1 MALLNSP
8 AVELVNNRYA
18 KQVLFR
24 GIGAEGQ
31 RALGASTVVIVGLGA
46 LGAVIADTLAR
57 AGVGHLRLVD
67 RDFVELSN
75 LQRQTLFS
83 EADAHERLPK
93 AVAAA
98 RRLAAINSQIVIE
111 PLIRDLGVGNVIR
124 TLRGADLVLDGTDN
138 METRLLVNDACLSLG
153 IPWVYGA
160 ALGAQGNAMT
170 IVPGKT
176 PCLRCLISDAPAPGT
191 MPTCDSEGVLAPVT
205 GIIGAWESAEALRLL
220 TGQPPRQGVLLV
232 DVWHGDMQIIGL
244 ERRPDCPACQGRY
257 DYMAGQQTAFTTS
270 LCGRNAVQ
278 ISPAE
283 ERQIPLEA
291 LQARLA
297 RIGVATYNGFLL
309 TFRVDGVELVVFP
322 TGRAIIQG
330 TTDEAAARSLYARYV
345 GV

>member
-1 MALLNSP
+1 MSSP
-8 AVELVNNRYA
+8 AHNHTAASGRYA
-18 KQVLFR
+18 KQILFR
-24 GIGAEGQ
+24 GIGPEGQ
-31 RALGASTVVIVGLGA
+31 RALGASTVVVVGLGA
-46 LGAVIADTLAR
+46 LGTIIADTLAR
-57 AGVGHLRLVD
+57 AGIGRLRLVD

-75 LQRQTLFS
+75 LQRQTLYS
-83 EADAHERLPK
+83 EADAEERLPK
-93 AVAAA
+93 AVAAS

-111 PLIRDLGVGNVIR
+111 PLIRDLHVGNVAD

-170 IVPGKT
+170 IVPGST
-176 PCLRCLISDAPAPGT
+176 PCLRCLIADAPPPGT

-205 GIIGAWESAEALRLL
+205 GIIGSWEAAEALRLL
-220 TGQPPRQGVLLV
+220 TGQSPRPGVLLV
-232 DVWHGDMQIIGL
+232 DVWHGDVQVIGL
-244 ERRPDCPACQGRY
+244 ERRLDCPACRGRY
-257 DYMAGQQTAFTTS
+257 EYMTGQQTAFTTS

-283 ERQIPLEA
+283 ERQISLEA

-297 RIGVATYNGFLL
+297 RIGVAAYNGYLL
-309 TFRVDGVELVVFP
+309 TFRLDGMELVLFP

-330 TTDEAAARSLYARYV
+330 TTDETAARSLYARYV
-345 GV
+345 GA